1 MPTQE
6 IIETATWLAYLGI
19 IEVRKSLVVRCADP
33 LDKDFPPPIRDCDGH
48 IILRSNV
55 DEGGGDYRCPSCER
69 LVFPTVDEKRRYEAI
84 TVVLQRSGIEQY
96 LIDALGEP
104 AKGRSFRDGVI
115 TLPTDGLNAFVCVV
129 EFCTDRQYLRRG
141 TAIAQ
146 PCVYVT
152 VEPDTPARLLKDSAI
167 HHVEFVDILTGE
179 VSLSSRLTEVVT
191 SPSSALVNVDVPI
204 LAIGAVSVGTP
215 ASPDPPQ
222 RQFAIRW
229 DADGFSVDGLLVV
242 TASRTPAWR
251 TLQSL
256 VRRFAQDVA
265 TGVDVQAM
273 LADQL
278 ADELDRNAADASSA
292 DNVRRTIDRI
302 RADIT
307 ATVRRETGRPIGDND
322 IIETVSRT
330 GTLKGS
336 RGYRLNPRTVVLAAA
351 TP

>member
-84 TVVLQRSGIEQY
+84 TVFPQRSGIEKY

-129 EFCTDRQYLRRG
+129 EFCTDRRYLLRSAA
-141 TAIAQ
+141 TTQ
-146 PCVYVT
+146 PCLFVT
-152 VEPDTPARLLKDSAI
+152 IEPDTPARLLNDSPI
-167 HHVEFVDILTGE
+167 HHVGLAEILTGE
-179 VSLSSRLTEVVT
+179 VYLASRLATVA
-191 SPSSALVNVDVPI
+191 PSTPSTLTNMDLQIFPAAAVRVGPPLSLV
-204 LAIGAVSVGTP
+204 AQS
-215 ASPDPPQ
+215 
-222 RQFAIRW
+222 RQFVVRCGKA
-229 DADGFSVDGLLVV
+229 GFSVDGLLIV
-242 TASRTPAWR
+242 AAARKTPFRILRELAQR
-251 TLQSL
+251 FAANLAAGEDPAPMLVEDLADIVQVDEEDARDVES
-256 VRRFAQDVA
+256 VRRA
-265 TGVDVQAM
+265 
-273 LADQL
+273 
-278 ADELDRNAADASSA
+278 
-292 DNVRRTIDRI
+292 IDRV
-302 RADIT
+302 RDEIT
-307 ATVRRETGRPIGDND
+307 ATVRRQTGRPIGDND

-330 GTLKGS
+330 GAIKGAK
-336 RGYRLNPRTVVLAAA
+336 GYRLNPRTVALAA
-351 TP
+351 TS